1 MSTKPDRRPF
11 SRTPDYLADGWPILV
26 IEGMVLAG
34 LMNPGLNTTWPEL
47 LLTPD
52 LFTSKIHRA
61 IISAFQRDWEAH
73 GRVNKQRVIGQLTA
87 LEANRLRFWH
97 QAGIKLKLMLPVLP
111 LAGLCTALHQA
122 RDRSLTMSTA
132 QRAEKLAIKKTVK
145 AHEAKRQKQNHHD
158 RVSPDANDAIFM
170 AGWA

>member
-1 MSTKPDRRPF
+1 MSTTPDRRPF

-52 LFTSKIHRA
+52 MFTSKIHRA
-61 IISAFQRDWEAH
+61 IISAFQQDWEAH
-73 GRVNKQRVIGQLTA
+73 GRVNRVRVVGQLTA
-87 LEANRLRFWH
+87 LEANRLKFWQ

-111 LAGLCTALHQA
+111 LAGLCTTLHQA
-122 RDRSLTMSTA
+122 RDRSLTMNTA
-132 QRAEKLAIKKTVK
+132 QRAEKQAIKKTLK
-145 AHEAKRQKQNHHD
+145 AHEQKQPKQNQHD
-158 RVSPDANDAIFM
+158 SVSPDAKGAIFM